1 MKHRMF
7 GRELQRFSIR
17 KYSFGAASVLIG
29 CILFMTG
36 RPAFAD
42 SQVTGSVETA
52 NQSLDGT
59 KGEEAA
65 NQLTVVQAVTE
76 QKEEVV
82 ATEKEKSESSVS
94 TSDLPMQAENPS
106 TMSEGAADTSPP
118 SARPETEA
126 ARAADEKESSPA
138 AVDTTVRMAAA
149 AGTTSSE
156 EQQIPKQTLPS
167 QGQYTYTKRTEVKN
181 EPKATAP
188 TQFYVNAGDKV
199 FYDRVLTTDGYQWI
213 SYKSYSGI
221 RRYAAIEK
229 LSQAEPQN
237 SISDTPQGT
246 LTITN
251 VDSNAGSFDVHVTN
265 ISAPKPIKK
274 VALPTWSSVNGQDD
288 IIWYDAKKQVDG
300 TYKISVA
307 ARDHK
312 YSTGEY
318 NIHLYYLLADNQ
330 LVGVGGTQTTVTI
343 GKPQGKLDITNNN
356 PDTGS
361 FDVVV
366 SEVSNP
372 YGVKKVLVPVWSSDK
387 GQDDLVWYEAQPQ
400 TDGNYTVTVKAS
412 RHKNSVGDYHI
423 HLYYIQDNGQL
434 VGVGGTTTKV
444 SIAKPKGTLKI
455 ENNNPDTGSF
465 DVVVSGVSNPF
476 GVKEVKLPT
485 WSNDKGQDDLIW
497 YTAAKQADGTYR
509 ARIQARDH
517 KYSLGD
523 YTVHLYYVQDDDKL
537 VGVGGTQFSLAAKP
551 KGTLKIENNNP
562 DTGSFDVV
570 VSGVSNPFGVKEVKL
585 PTWSNDKGQDDLVW
599 YTATKQADGTYKA
612 SIQARNHKLSTGEY
626 HVHLYY
632 VQDNGQL
639 IGVGGTTTTVSIAK
653 PKGTLTI
660 KNNNPATGTFDVL
673 VSGVSSP
680 EGVREVLLPTWSSA
694 EGQDD
699 LIWYRGVRQ
708 ADGVYKLTVK
718 ASDHKYSTGE
728 YHVHLY
734 YVGDNGRMVG
744 VGGTKTTVSLAAP
757 KGKLTI
763 QNNNQQTGT
772 FEVVVSEVENGY
784 GIKEVKLPTWSSAE
798 GQDDLIWYTA
808 AKQADGTYKAQVNL
822 RDHKYST
829 GEYNIHLYYVQ
840 DDGRMVGVGGTKT
853 TANIDAAFIKKVRY
867 NGSYYYVQGKYNEIV
882 IANKKH
888 PLASNYNP
896 GENPTAKEA
905 FVRLRNDMIAQGY
918 NVGYGYSGFRS
929 YDYQRNLY
937 QHYVNTDGQAA
948 ADRYS
953 ARPGYSEHQTGLVFD
968 LTDKS
973 GNLLEDTAAS
983 TWLKNNAHRYGF
995 VVRYQPGKEASTGYM
1010 PEAWH
1015 IRYIGQEAPDIYR
1028 SGLSLEEYYGFE
1040 GGDYATPPSNPS
1052 QSKPSLPAQGT
1063 YYFTKRSSIKA
1074 EPKQSSSEL
1083 AYYTAGESV
1092 HYDRVLDADGMRWI
1106 SYLSYSGN
1114 RRYISIG

>member
-36 RPAFAD
+36 RSAFAD
-42 SQVTGSVETA
+42 SLAANPVEIA
-52 NQSLDGT
+52 NQSLDST

-106 TMSEGAADTSPP
+106 TMSEGAADTSTP
-118 SARPETEA
+118 SARSETEA
-126 ARAADEKESSPA
+126 ARAADEKESGPV

-199 FYDRVLTTDGYQWI
+199 FYDRVLTTYGYQWI

-237 SISDTPQGT
+237 PIIDTPQGT

-372 YGVKKVLVPVWSSDK
+372 YGVK
-387 GQDDLVWYEAQPQ
+387 
-400 TDGNYTVTVKAS
+400 
-412 RHKNSVGDYHI
+412 
-423 HLYYIQDNGQL
+423 
-434 VGVGGTTTKV
+434 
-444 SIAKPKGTLKI
+444 
-455 ENNNPDTGSF
+455 
-465 DVVVSGVSNPF
+465 
-476 GVKEVKLPT
+476 
-485 WSNDKGQDDLIW
+485 
-497 YTAAKQADGTYR
+497 
-509 ARIQARDH
+509 
-517 KYSLGD
+517 
-523 YTVHLYYVQDDDKL
+523 
-537 VGVGGTQFSLAAKP
+537 
-551 KGTLKIENNNP
+551 
-562 DTGSFDVV
+562 
-570 VSGVSNPFGVKEVKL
+570 EVKL

-660 KNNNPATGTFDVL
+660 KNNNPATGTFDIL

-694 EGQDD
+694 KGQDD

-728 YHVHLY
+728 YNVHLY
-734 YVGDNGRMVG
+734 YVGDNGKLIG

-784 GIKEVKLPTWSSAE
+784 GIKEVKLPTWSSAK

-867 NGSYYYVQGKYNEIV
+867 NGSYDYVQGKYNEIV

-896 GENPTAKEA
+896 GENPTAKAA
-905 FVRLRNDMIAQGY
+905 FLRLRNDMIAQGY
-918 NVGYGYSGFRS
+918 NVGYAYSGFRS
-929 YDYQRNLY
+929 YDYQKVLY
-937 QHYVNTDGQAA
+937 QNYVNKDGQAA

-968 LTDKS
+968 LTDKA
-973 GNLLEDTAAS
+973 GNLLEDAAAS
-983 TWLKNNAHRYGF
+983 NWLKNNAHRYGF

-1015 IRYIGQEAPDIYR
+1015 IRYIGKEADEVYH

-1040 GGDYATPPSNPS
+1040 GGDYASSVTP
-1052 QSKPSLPAQGT
+1052 SKPTTPSPQTPSIPAQGV
-1063 YYFTKRSSIKA
+1063 YRFTKRSSIKA
-1074 EPKQSSSEL
+1074 EARMSAPEL
-1083 AYYTAGESV
+1083 AYYDAGQSV
-1092 HYDRVLDADGMRWI
+1092 TYDKVLNADGATWI
-1106 SYLSYSGN
+1106 SYIAFSGK
-1114 RRYISIG
+1114 RRYIAVA

>member
-1 MKHRMF
+1 MRTERNMKTKGF
-7 GRELQRFSIR
+7 VYLASTAILL
-17 KYSFGAASVLIG
+17 AASANSV
-29 CILFMTG
+29 
-36 RPAFAD
+36 FA
-42 SQVTGSVETA
+42 
-52 NQSLDGT
+52 
-59 KGEEAA
+59 EEASH
-65 NQLTVVQAVTE
+65 TVNDRQQVEPSAAVTNPDASKQSELPKISSEQDSESKQAVTASANSSDQDERAIITSSIEE
-76 QKEEVV
+76 QKESAAGVSET
-82 ATEKEKSESSVS
+82 AEEPKINPETDKSAQNKDETASEEASK
-94 TSDLPMQAENPS
+94 LAENTIES
-106 TMSEGAADTSPP
+106 KIRSEAKAVSE
-118 SARPETEA
+118 AET
-126 ARAADEKESSPA
+126 RAPR
-138 AVDTTVRMAAA
+138 AVD
-149 AGTTSSE
+149 
-156 EQQIPKQTLPS
+156 
-167 QGQYTYTKRTEVKN
+167 
-181 EPKATAP
+181 
-188 TQFYVNAGDKV
+188 
-199 FYDRVLTTDGYQWI
+199 
-213 SYKSYSGI
+213 
-221 RRYAAIEK
+221 
-229 LSQAEPQN
+229 
-237 SISDTPQGT
+237 DTPQGT

-300 TYKISVA
+300 SYKISVA

-330 LVGVGGTQTTVTI
+330 LVGVGGT
-343 GKPQGKLDITNNN
+343 
-356 PDTGS
+356 
-361 FDVVV
+361 
-366 SEVSNP
+366 
-372 YGVKKVLVPVWSSDK
+372 
-387 GQDDLVWYEAQPQ
+387 
-400 TDGNYTVTVKAS
+400 
-412 RHKNSVGDYHI
+412 
-423 HLYYIQDNGQL
+423 
-434 VGVGGTTTKV
+434 TTKV
-444 SIAKPKGTLKI
+444 SI
-455 ENNNPDTGSF
+455 
-465 DVVVSGVSNPF
+465 
-476 GVKEVKLPT
+476 
-485 WSNDKGQDDLIW
+485 
-497 YTAAKQADGTYR
+497 
-509 ARIQARDH
+509 
-517 KYSLGD
+517 
-523 YTVHLYYVQDDDKL
+523 
-537 VGVGGTQFSLAAKP
+537 AKP

-784 GIKEVKLPTWSSAE
+784 GIKEVKLPTWSSAK

-840 DDGRMVGVGGTKT
+840 NDGRMVGVGGTKT

-1040 GGDYATPPSNPS
+1040 GGDYATAPSNSS

-1074 EPKQSSSEL
+1074 EPKQSSPEL

>member
-29 CILFMTG
+29 CILFLTG

-42 SQVTGSVETA
+42 SLAANPVEIA
-52 NQSLDGT
+52 NQNLDSM
-59 KGEEAA
+59 KEEAT

-106 TMSEGAADTSPP
+106 TMSEGAADTSTP
-118 SARPETEA
+118 SARLETEA
-126 ARAADEKESSPA
+126 TRAADEKESSTV
-138 AVDTTVRMAAA
+138 AVDTTVRMVAA

-156 EQQIPKQTLPS
+156 EQQIPKQSLPS

-237 SISDTPQGT
+237 PISDTPQGT

-251 VDSNAGSFDVHVTN
+251 VDSNASSFDVHVTN

-274 VALPTWSSVNGQDD
+274 VALPTWFSVNGQDD

-330 LVGVGGTQTTVTI
+330 L
-343 GKPQGKLDITNNN
+343 
-356 PDTGS
+356 
-361 FDVVV
+361 
-366 SEVSNP
+366 
-372 YGVKKVLVPVWSSDK
+372 
-387 GQDDLVWYEAQPQ
+387 
-400 TDGNYTVTVKAS
+400 
-412 RHKNSVGDYHI
+412 
-423 HLYYIQDNGQL
+423 
-434 VGVGGTTTKV
+434 
-444 SIAKPKGTLKI
+444 
-455 ENNNPDTGSF
+455 
-465 DVVVSGVSNPF
+465 
-476 GVKEVKLPT
+476 
-485 WSNDKGQDDLIW
+485 
-497 YTAAKQADGTYR
+497 
-509 ARIQARDH
+509 
-517 KYSLGD
+517 
-523 YTVHLYYVQDDDKL
+523 
-537 VGVGGTQFSLAAKP
+537 
-551 KGTLKIENNNP
+551 
-562 DTGSFDVV
+562 
-570 VSGVSNPFGVKEVKL
+570 
-585 PTWSNDKGQDDLVW
+585 
-599 YTATKQADGTYKA
+599 
-612 SIQARNHKLSTGEY
+612 
-626 HVHLYY
+626 
-632 VQDNGQL
+632 
-639 IGVGGTTTTVSIAK
+639 
-653 PKGTLTI
+653 
-660 KNNNPATGTFDVL
+660 
-673 VSGVSSP
+673 
-680 EGVREVLLPTWSSA
+680 
-694 EGQDD
+694 
-699 LIWYRGVRQ
+699 
-708 ADGVYKLTVK
+708 
-718 ASDHKYSTGE
+718 
-728 YHVHLY
+728 
-734 YVGDNGRMVG
+734 VG

-840 DDGRMVGVGGTKT
+840 DDGHMVGVGGTKT

-1040 GGDYATPPSNPS
+1040 GGNYATAPSNSS

-1074 EPKQSSSEL
+1074 EPKQSSPEL

>member
-1 MKHRMF
+1 MKYRMF

-29 CILFMTG
+29 CILFLTG

-42 SQVTGSVETA
+42 SLAANPVEIA
-52 NQSLDGT
+52 NQNLDSM
-59 KGEEAA
+59 KEEAT

-106 TMSEGAADTSPP
+106 TMSEGAADTSTP

-126 ARAADEKESSPA
+126 TRAADEKESSPV

-156 EQQIPKQTLPS
+156 EQQIPKQSLPS
-167 QGQYTYTKRTEVKN
+167 QGQYTYTKQTEVKN

-229 LSQAEPQN
+229 LSRAEPQN
-237 SISDTPQGT
+237 PISDTPQGT

-318 NIHLYYLLADNQ
+318 NIHFYYLLADNQ
-330 LVGVGGTQTTVTI
+330 L
-343 GKPQGKLDITNNN
+343 
-356 PDTGS
+356 
-361 FDVVV
+361 
-366 SEVSNP
+366 
-372 YGVKKVLVPVWSSDK
+372 
-387 GQDDLVWYEAQPQ
+387 
-400 TDGNYTVTVKAS
+400 
-412 RHKNSVGDYHI
+412 
-423 HLYYIQDNGQL
+423 
-434 VGVGGTTTKV
+434 
-444 SIAKPKGTLKI
+444 
-455 ENNNPDTGSF
+455 
-465 DVVVSGVSNPF
+465 
-476 GVKEVKLPT
+476 
-485 WSNDKGQDDLIW
+485 
-497 YTAAKQADGTYR
+497 
-509 ARIQARDH
+509 
-517 KYSLGD
+517 
-523 YTVHLYYVQDDDKL
+523 
-537 VGVGGTQFSLAAKP
+537 
-551 KGTLKIENNNP
+551 
-562 DTGSFDVV
+562 
-570 VSGVSNPFGVKEVKL
+570 
-585 PTWSNDKGQDDLVW
+585 
-599 YTATKQADGTYKA
+599 
-612 SIQARNHKLSTGEY
+612 
-626 HVHLYY
+626 
-632 VQDNGQL
+632 
-639 IGVGGTTTTVSIAK
+639 
-653 PKGTLTI
+653 
-660 KNNNPATGTFDVL
+660 
-673 VSGVSSP
+673 
-680 EGVREVLLPTWSSA
+680 
-694 EGQDD
+694 
-699 LIWYRGVRQ
+699 
-708 ADGVYKLTVK
+708 
-718 ASDHKYSTGE
+718 
-728 YHVHLY
+728 
-734 YVGDNGRMVG
+734 VG

-784 GIKEVKLPTWSSAE
+784 GIKEVKLPTWSSAK
-798 GQDDLIWYTA
+798 GQDDLIWHTA

-822 RDHKYST
+822 RDHKYAT

-918 NVGYGYSGFRS
+918 NVGYGYSSFRS

-995 VVRYQPGKEASTGYM
+995 VVRY
-1010 PEAWH
+1010 
-1015 IRYIGQEAPDIYR
+1015 
-1028 SGLSLEEYYGFE
+1028 
-1040 GGDYATPPSNPS
+1040 
-1052 QSKPSLPAQGT
+1052 
-1063 YYFTKRSSIKA
+1063 
-1074 EPKQSSSEL
+1074 
-1083 AYYTAGESV
+1083 
-1092 HYDRVLDADGMRWI
+1092 
-1106 SYLSYSGN
+1106 
-1114 RRYISIG
+1114 